1 MEICCCHFLERLNCS
16 WLLSDAHF
24 KAMNPV
30 VCIQDVGDFDI
41 LATKVSKQTDLSS
54 LILSDLNTL
63 GWTWRVLGVG
73 TRITS
78 ACRNPMTKLS
88 FNFFLST
95 HVSFFGVSCRVFFF
109 SLFRWRTLNECFA
122 LFFFFVLY
130 RAKSH
135 MCYWDQKEQVR
146 VLESWQWCT
155 IPHVMPLWSPPQMH
169 FCGLWTVLP
178 SKPFWVNTLQALQL
192 HR

>member
-95 HVSFFGVSCRVFFF
+95 HVSFFGVSCRECFFF
-109 SLFRWRTLNECFA
+109 LYLDEEHSMNVLLFSSSLSCTGQRAICAIEIKRSRWEFWRVGN
-122 LFFFFVLY
+122 
-130 RAKSH
+130 
-135 MCYWDQKEQVR
+135 DVR
-146 VLESWQWCT
+146 YHT
-155 IPHVMPLWSPPQMH
+155 
-169 FCGLWTVLP
+169 
-178 SKPFWVNTLQALQL
+178 
-192 HR
+192 